1 MCSNYALALKKRILR
16 NSVMD
21 PDPGGQ
27 KRPTKREKLINSF
40 FEVLDVLF

>member
-1 MCSNYALALKKRILR
+1 MDP
-16 NSVMD
+16 D

-27 KRPTKREKLINSF
+27 KRSTNTKIEKSQEFSF